1 MIAWWWLIIIIII
14 IIIITIRQ
22 CPKIPLIF
30 TILIGFFKEKIKVV
44 AWFFRLSSLRRR
56 HARQRAAGR
65 AGRRA
70 QWEVWYFDHA

>member
-1 MIAWWWLIIIIII
+1 MIVWWWLIIIIII

-44 AWFFRLSSLRRR
+44 VAW
-56 HARQRAAGR
+56 
-65 AGRRA
+65 
-70 QWEVWYFDHA
+70 